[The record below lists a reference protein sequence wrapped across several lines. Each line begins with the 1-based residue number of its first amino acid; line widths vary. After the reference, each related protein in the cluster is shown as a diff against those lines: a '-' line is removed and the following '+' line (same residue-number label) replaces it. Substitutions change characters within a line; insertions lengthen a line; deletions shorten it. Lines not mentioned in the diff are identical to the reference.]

1 MGIACLAVMHS
12 RSKFMRKNM
21 AAVDVLNSSGKKVSE
36 TQLPDQIFNTPIKK
50 SVLHQVVRSQLA
62 AKREGTAA
70 CKTRAMVKG
79 STKKLFRQKGTGN
92 ARAGS
97 VKSPLRKG
105 GGVIF
110 GPSQRSFA
118 IKVPKKVKKLA
129 LKMALSS
136 KMEDNTIF
144 VIDDFNLEAIKTK
157 ELANV
162 LNSLE
167 LSDLLIVSDTEDTN
181 LLLSSRNIPDIKVI
195 RTEGLNVYDILK
207 FKNLLLVESTIQNIQ
222 GRLS

>member
-1 MGIACLAVMHS
+1 
-12 RSKFMRKNM
+12 M
-21 AAVDVLNSSGKKVSE
+21 AAVDVLNSAGKKVSE
-36 TQLPDQIFNTPIKK
+36 AELADEIFSIPVKT
-50 SVLHQVVRSQLA
+50 SVLHEVVRSQLA

-70 CKTRAMVKG
+70 SKTRAMVKG

-110 GPSQRSFA
+110 GPSPRSFA
-118 IKVPKKVKKLA
+118 YKVPKKVRRLA

-136 KMEDNTIF
+136 KFQDETLH
-144 VIDDFNLEAIKTK
+144 VIDDFKLDDIKTK
-157 ELANV
+157 V
-162 LNSLE
+162 
-167 LSDLLIVSDTEDTN
+167 LSDLLATLNLQDILIVSDADDTN
-181 LLLSSRNIPDIKVI
+181 LALSSRNIPDIKVI
-195 RTEGLNVYDILK
+195 KTAGLNVYDILK
-207 FKNLLLVESTIQNIQ
+207 FKNLLLVESTIKNIE

>member
-1 MGIACLAVMHS
+1 
-12 RSKFMRKNM
+12 MRKNM
-21 AAVDVLNSSGKKVSE
+21 AAVDVLNSAGKKVSE
-36 TQLPDQIFNTPIKK
+36 TQLLDEIFNIPIKT
-50 SVLHQVVRSQLA
+50 SVLHEVVRSQLV

-110 GPSQRSFA
+110 GPSQRSYA
-118 IKVPKKVKKLA
+118 IKVPKKVRKMA

-136 KMEDNTIF
+136 KVEDKTIY
-144 VIDDFNLEAIKTK
+144 VIDNFNIDTIKTK

-162 LNSLE
+162 LKTLE

-181 LLLSSRNIPDIKVI
+181 LLLSSRNIPDVKVI
-195 RTEGLNVYDILK
+195 KTEGLNVVDILK
-207 FKNLLLVESTIQNIQ
+207 FQNLLIVESSIKNIT

>member
-1 MGIACLAVMHS
+1 
-12 RSKFMRKNM
+12 M
-21 AAVDVLNSSGKKVSE
+21 AAVDVLNSAGKKVSE
-36 TQLPDQIFNTPIKK
+36 AELTDEIFSIPVKT
-50 SVLHQVVRSQLA
+50 SVLHEVVRSQLA

-70 CKTRAMVKG
+70 SKTRGMIVG

-110 GPSQRSFA
+110 GPSPRSFA
-118 IKVPKKVKKLA
+118 YKVPKKVRRLA

-136 KMEDNTIF
+136 KFEDNTLF
-144 VIDDFNLEAIKTK
+144 VIDDFKLEEIKTK
-157 ELANV
+157 ALAEI
-162 LNSLE
+162 LNTLN
-167 LSDLLIVSDTEDTN
+167 LQDILIVSDTEDMN
-181 LLLSSRNIPDIKVI
+181 MALSSRNIPDVKVI
-195 RTEGLNVYDILK
+195 KTAGLNVYDILK
-207 FKNLLLVESTIQNIQ
+207 FKNLLLVESTIKNIE

>member
-1 MGIACLAVMHS
+1 
-12 RSKFMRKNM
+12 MRKNM
-21 AAVDVLNSSGKKVSE
+21 AAVDVLNSAGEKVSE
-36 TQLPDQIFNTPIKK
+36 AELAEEIFNMPIKK
-50 SVLHQVVRSQLA
+50 SVLHEVVRSQLV
-62 AKREGTAA
+62 AKRSGTAA

-110 GPSQRSFA
+110 GPSQRSYA

-136 KMEDNTIF
+136 KVEDDTLY
-144 VIDDFNLEAIKTK
+144 VIDDFKLEAIGTK
-157 ELANV
+157 GLVKV
-162 LNSLE
+162 LDTLNLV
-167 LSDLLIVSDTEDTN
+167 DLLIVSDTDEDS
-181 LLLSSRNIPDIKVI
+181 LLLSSRNIPDVKVI
-195 RTEGLNVYDILK
+195 KTEGLNVYDILK
-207 FKNLLLVESTIQNIQ
+207 FKNLLLVESTIKSIE

>member
-1 MGIACLAVMHS
+1 
-12 RSKFMRKNM
+12 M
-21 AAVDVLNSSGKKVSE
+21 AAVDVLNSAGEKVSE
-36 TQLPDQIFNTPIKK
+36 AMLSDAIFKTPVKI
-50 SVLHQVVRSQLA
+50 SVLHQVVRSQLV

-70 CKTRAMVKG
+70 CKTRGMVKG

-110 GPSQRSFA
+110 GPSQRSYA
-118 IKVPKKVKKLA
+118 IKVPKKVRKLA
-129 LKMALSS
+129 LKMALSA
-136 KMEDNTIF
+136 KLEDKTIH
-144 VIDDFNLEAIKTK
+144 VIDDFKLDLIKTK

-162 LNSLE
+162 LKTLK
-167 LSDLLIVSDTEDTN
+167 LSDLLIVSDAEDTN
-181 LLLSSRNIPDIKVI
+181 LLLSSRNLPDVKVI
-195 RTEGLNVYDILK
+195 KTEGLNVYDILK
-207 FKNLLLVESTIQNIQ
+207 FKNLLLVEDSIKNIE

>member
-1 MGIACLAVMHS
+1 
-12 RSKFMRKNM
+12 M
-21 AAVDVLNSSGKKVSE
+21 AAVDVLNSAGVKVSE
-36 TQLPDQIFNTPIKK
+36 TDLPDEIFSIPVKT
-50 SVLHQVVRSQLA
+50 SVLHDVVRSQLV

-70 CKTRAMVKG
+70 SKTRGMVAG

-110 GPSQRSFA
+110 GPSPRSFD

-129 LKMALSS
+129 LKMALSTKVQES
-136 KMEDNTIF
+136 QIYVINTF
-144 VIDDFNLEAIKTK
+144 ELEEIKTK
-157 ELANV
+157 ALAEILTA
-162 LNSLE
+162 LNLN
-167 LSDLLIVSDTEDTN
+167 DLLIVSDTEDAK
-181 LLLSSRNIPDIKVI
+181 LALSSRNIPDVKVI
-195 RTEGLNVYDILK
+195 KTAGLNVYDILK
-207 FKNLLLVESTIQNIQ
+207 FKNLLLVESSIENIK

>member
-1 MGIACLAVMHS
+1 
-12 RSKFMRKNM
+12 M
-21 AAVDVLNSSGKKVSE
+21 AAVDVLNSAGKKVSE
-36 TQLPDQIFNTPIKK
+36 TQLPDEIFNTPIKI
-50 SVLHQVVRSQLA
+50 SVLHEVVRSQLV
-62 AKREGTAA
+62 AKRLGTAA
-70 CKTRAMVKG
+70 CKTRGMVKG
-79 STKKLFRQKGTGN
+79 STRKLFRQKGTGN

-110 GPSQRSFA
+110 GPSQRSYA
-118 IKVPKKVKKLA
+118 IKVPKKVRKLA

-136 KMEDNTIF
+136 KVEDNTIF
-144 VIDDFNLEAIKTK
+144 VIDDFNLEAAKTK

-162 LNSLE
+162 LKTLA

-181 LLLSSRNIPDIKVI
+181 LLVSSRNIPDVKVI
-195 RTEGLNVYDILK
+195 KTEGLNVVDILK
-207 FKNLLLVESTIQNIQ
+207 FQNLLLVESSIKNIT

>member
-1 MGIACLAVMHS
+1 
-12 RSKFMRKNM
+12 M
-21 AAVDVLNSSGKKVSE
+21 AAVDVLNSAGEKVSE
-36 TQLPDQIFNTPIKK
+36 TQLPEEIFSTPVKN
-50 SVLHQVVRSQLA
+50 SVLHEVVRSQLV

-70 CKTRAMVKG
+70 CKTRGMVKG

-110 GPSQRSFA
+110 GPSQRSYAF
-118 IKVPKKVKKLA
+118 KVPKKVKKLA

-136 KMEDNTIF
+136 KVEDSTLY
-144 VIDDFNLEAIKTK
+144 VIDNFNLENVKTR
-157 ELANV
+157 ELVSV
-162 LNSLE
+162 LDALK
-167 LSDLLIVSDTEDTN
+167 LSDLLIVSDSEENN
-181 LLLSSRNIPDIKVI
+181 LLLSSRNIPDVKVI
-195 RTEGLNVYDILK
+195 KTEGLNVYDILK
-207 FKNLLLVESTIQNIQ
+207 FKNLLLVESSIKNIE

>member
-1 MGIACLAVMHS
+1 
-12 RSKFMRKNM
+12 M
-21 AAVDVLNSSGKKVSE
+21 AAVDVLNSAGEKVSE
-36 TQLPDQIFNTPIKK
+36 AQLSEEIFNIPIKT
-50 SVLHQVVRSQLA
+50 SVLHQVVRSQLV

-70 CKTRAMVKG
+70 VKTRGMVKG

-110 GPSQRSFA
+110 GPSQRSYA

-136 KMEDNTIF
+136 KAEDKNIF
-144 VIDDFNLEAIKTK
+144 VIDDFKLEAIKTK
-157 ELANV
+157 EFASV
-162 LNSLE
+162 LNSLN
-167 LSDLLIVSDTEDTN
+167 LTDILIVSDAEDTN
-181 LLLSSRNIPDIKVI
+181 LDMSSRNIPDVKVI
-195 RTEGLNVYDILK
+195 KTEGLNVYDILK
-207 FKNLLLVESTIQNIQ
+207 YQNLLLVESTIKNIE

>member
-1 MGIACLAVMHS
+1 
-12 RSKFMRKNM
+12 M
-21 AAVDVLNSSGKKVSE
+21 AAVDVLNSAGEKVSE
-36 TQLPDQIFNTPIKK
+36 AMLSDAIFKTPVKI
-50 SVLHQVVRSQLA
+50 SVLHQVVRSQLV

-70 CKTRAMVKG
+70 CKTRGMVKG

-110 GPSQRSFA
+110 GPSQRSYA
-118 IKVPKKVKKLA
+118 IKVPKKVRKLA
-129 LKMALSS
+129 LKMALSA
-136 KMEDNTIF
+136 KLEDKTIH
-144 VIDDFNLEAIKTK
+144 VIDDFKLDVIKTK

-162 LNSLE
+162 LKTLK
-167 LSDLLIVSDTEDTN
+167 LSDLLIVSDAEDTN
-181 LLLSSRNIPDIKVI
+181 LLLSSRNLPDVKVI
-195 RTEGLNVYDILK
+195 KTEGLNVYDILK
-207 FKNLLLVESTIQNIQ
+207 FKNLLLVEDSIKNIE